1 MPQERIQKKSTQDAK
16 AQGEAAEQSA
26 VQRKPQTFDAG
37 QQSLSPTSHGGY
49 AEQSS
54 SLSPVQAK
62 GEATGPDVHTAAQQG
77 VSGGGAPLPHLDRI
91 QAAFGHH
98 DVSAVQAHTG
108 GAAQTATKSIGAEA
122 YATGNSVA
130 FGKAPDLH
138 TAAHEATHIL
148 HQRSGV
154 SLDGGVGKAG
164 DSYERHADAVAD
176 RVVQGK
182 SATDLL
188 DGFVGGPA
196 VGVQMKAS
204 PAVQRKETRKKV
216 SKGAMGRIVHA
227 RDAIKHT
234 KEAMKFG
241 AGNQVDAIRATNSNS
256 YWRMKIMRNRS
267 LWDIAP
273 SVKAI
278 ASANPAALTAAKA
291 DVAHGGNCGE
301 HASVAYDYLRVVAKG
316 EPIARV
322 AVKGLDH
329 AFVFIGDHAK
339 EGDEEIAVSDPWPTA
354 ATACTW
360 ADHFAYESDRA
371 KIKTKYSM
379 VADGQ
384 NVKKVIAA
392 GLKLNARGKAM
403 LDKKDT
409 SKRTEERIKESWVW
423 DHADAADDKYEYHS
437 E

>member
-1 MPQERIQKKSTQDAK
+1 
-16 AQGEAAEQSA
+16 
-26 VQRKPQTFDAG
+26 
-37 QQSLSPTSHGGY
+37 
-49 AEQSS
+49 
-54 SLSPVQAK
+54 
-62 GEATGPDVHTAAQQG
+62 
-77 VSGGGAPLPHLDRI
+77 
-91 QAAFGHH
+91 
-98 DVSAVQAHTG
+98 
-108 GAAQTATKSIGAEA
+108 
-122 YATGNSVA
+122 
-130 FGKAPDLH
+130 
-138 TAAHEATHIL
+138 
-148 HQRSGV
+148 
-154 SLDGGVGKAG
+154 
-164 DSYERHADAVAD
+164 
-176 RVVQGK
+176 
-182 SATDLL
+182 
-188 DGFVGGPA
+188 
-196 VGVQMKAS
+196 
-204 PAVQRKETRKKV
+204 
-216 SKGAMGRIVHA
+216 
-227 RDAIKHT
+227 
-234 KEAMKFG
+234 
-241 AGNQVDAIRATNSNS
+241 
-256 YWRMKIMRNRS
+256 
-267 LWDIAP
+267 
-273 SVKAI
+273 
-278 ASANPAALTAAKA
+278 
-291 DVAHGGNCGE
+291 
-301 HASVAYDYLRVVAKG
+301 LRVVAKG